1 MEMREDR
8 VDSEVDRR
16 LRIRATA
23 PMWLPTTTLL
33 TLIALAAPEHAYA
46 SENLVLIPEPQM
58 LIAMVILFVALVFP
72 VNALIFKPIFRALD
86 ERANRISGARQRAD
100 HIAADAD
107 SVLARYD
114 DSIRAARAGAE
125 ASRKQAI
132 TEARTEQAAMAVQA
146 RNDAE
151 VLIEKARADLTEA
164 LEHARTE
171 LRAGTQELGRAAAQ
185 RILGREL

>member
-1 MEMREDR
+1 MREDQ
-8 VDSEVDRR
+8 VASEVDRR
-16 LRIRATA
+16 LRIRAA
-23 PMWLPTTTLL
+23 SLPWLLTSTLL
-33 TLIALAAPEHAYA
+33 ALTALAVPERAHAA
-46 SENLVLIPEPQM
+46 GNLELIPEPPM

-107 SVLARYD
+107 AVLARYD
-114 DSIRAARAGAE
+114 ESIREARAGAE
-125 ASRKQAI
+125 ASRKQAV
-132 TEARTEQAAMAVQA
+132 TEARAEQAAMAAQA
-146 RNDAE
+146 RSDAE

-164 LEHARTE
+164 LEVARAE

>member
-1 MEMREDR
+1 MREDQ
-8 VDSEVDRR
+8 VASEVDRR
-16 LRIRATA
+16 PQIRAA
-23 PMWLPTTTLL
+23 SPAWLLTTTLL
-33 TLIALAAPEHAYA
+33 TLIALAAPERAYA
-46 SENLVLIPEPQM
+46 SDNLVLIPEPQM

-114 DSIRAARAGAE
+114 ESIREARAGAE

-132 TEARTEQAAMAVQA
+132 TEARTEQAVMAAQA
-146 RNDAE
+146 RSDAE